1 LSNVIKEAKRIYH
14 DKKIQK
20 SNNKCK
26 PTWDIIKKQ
35 TNNHHSHTD
44 IQELMIDIKQ
54 LHDHQDIADAFNNH
68 FSSIIDNIR
77 NNNVNRQNN
86 SAKFP
91 QKFIEQKY
99 INPPPPLVIKTFST
113 MEIFSI
119 IKELKTNNSHG
130 FDEISTELL
139 KISVTHI
146 CSPLT

>member
-1 LSNVIKEAKRIYH
+1 
-14 DKKIQK
+14 
-20 SNNKCK
+20 
-26 PTWDIIKKQ
+26 
-35 TNNHHSHTD
+35 
-44 IQELMIDIKQ
+44 MIDIKQ

-77 NNNVNRQNN
+77 NNNVNKQNN